1 MSARTPDV
9 LAIDPQPGEFLMKKT
24 LIALAAVAASSVALA
39 QNVTISGGMGVAF
52 EKNGSTDGELKNSD
66 GGNGVNFTGTEDL
79 GGGLK
84 ATFRFN
90 PRFSSVT
97 GATIGTALA
106 QNASVSLSGGF
117 GTLQFG
123 REGMAS
129 ASGFDAFAAFGEAGN
144 YGWSG
149 KVGAR
154 TDNIMLYV
162 SPTFG
167 GISVRAA
174 MTANNANAG
183 NEFTYFRASY
193 SAGPLAL
200 TVAQEKNP
208 STVAGTKGATDKE
221 FALSYD
227 LGVAKVLAVS
237 GKAGTAA
244 SESTIGATVPMGA
257 ITLKAAYKNAT
268 ANVFAIGADYALSKR
283 TRGFADLGKASGS
296 KANYRVGVQ
305 HSF

>member
-1 MSARTPDV
+1 
-9 LAIDPQPGEFLMKKT
+9 MKKT

-39 QNVTISGGMGVAF
+39 QNVTISGTMGVAF
-52 EKNGSTDGELKNSD
+52 EKDGATDAQLANSD

-90 PRFSSVT
+90 PRFSAVS
-97 GATIGTALA
+97 GATTGTALA

-129 ASGFDAFAAFGEAGN
+129 AAGFDAFAAFGNAGN

-162 SPTFG
+162 SPSIG
-167 GISVRAA
+167 GFSVRAA

-193 SAGPLAL
+193 SAGPLSL

-208 STVAGTKGATDKE
+208 SIVAGTKGATDKE

-227 LGVAKVLAVS
+227 LGVAKVMAVS

-244 SESTIGATVPMGA
+244 TESTIGATVPMGA
-257 ITLKAAYKNAT
+257 ITLKAAYQNAV

-283 TRGFADLGKASGS
+283 TRGFADLGKASGA
-296 KANYRVGVQ
+296 KAEYRVGIQ
-305 HSF
+305 HNF

>member
-1 MSARTPDV
+1 
-9 LAIDPQPGEFLMKKT
+9 MKKT
-24 LIALAAVAASSVALA
+24 LIALAAVAASGVALA
-39 QNVTISGGMGVAF
+39 QNVTISGGLGVAF
-52 EKNGSTDGELKNSD
+52 ERNNADAQLSNSD
-66 GGNGVNFTGTEDL
+66 GGNGFILSGTEDL
-79 GGGLK
+79 GGGMK
-84 ATFRFN
+84 ASFRYN
-90 PRFSSVT
+90 PRISVVDGT
-97 GATIGTALA
+97 QGADQGTRTA

-117 GTLQFG
+117 GTLQLG

-129 ASGFDAFAAFGEAGN
+129 ASGYDAFGAFGNASN

-154 TDNIMLYV
+154 VSSTILYIA
-162 SPTFG
+162 PTIAGF
-167 GISVRAA
+167 SVRAA
-174 MTANNANAG
+174 MSADNANPG

-193 SAGPLAL
+193 STGPLSL

-208 STVAGTKGATDKE
+208 STTAGTKGATDKE

-227 LGVAKVLAVS
+227 LGVAKVMAVS

-244 SESTIGATVPMGA
+244 TESTIGATVPMGA

-268 ANVFAIGADYALSKR
+268 SNVFAMGADYSLSKR
-283 TRGFADLGKASGS
+283 TRAFADLGKASGS